1 MLRFY
6 SNVSAIRRRHL
17 QTLQMGGEVEYH
29 EEQPRPGDG
38 LSCWPLLGD
47 DAFARSNWPQL
58 HSWTWIAAAGS
69 KEAVIPSCCDRLVR
83 RMFLS
88 SFARAAAFSASNFA
102 PWTLVGKSLMT
113 CCTST
118 SRSFGSFGLIVCC
131 LGTTD
136 PEPDPDFK
144 ASFLRNK
151 TWPLESIYVS
161 YPCWSRTSFG
171 TTPLV
176 SNSRMSS
183 WFSRLPS
190 NKNRKHMIACSLI

>member
-1 MLRFY
+1 MDIMLRFY

-83 RMFLS
+83 RMFCQVLQERQLS
-88 SFARAAAFSASNFA
+88 
-102 PWTLVGKSLMT
+102 
-113 CCTST
+113 
-118 SRSFGSFGLIVCC
+118 
-131 LGTTD
+131 
-136 PEPDPDFK
+136 
-144 ASFLRNK
+144 LRR
-151 TWPLESIYVS
+151 I
-161 YPCWSRTSFG
+161 
-171 TTPLV
+171 
-176 SNSRMSS
+176 
-183 WFSRLPS
+183 SRLGLLLVNLS
-190 NKNRKHMIACSLI
+190 